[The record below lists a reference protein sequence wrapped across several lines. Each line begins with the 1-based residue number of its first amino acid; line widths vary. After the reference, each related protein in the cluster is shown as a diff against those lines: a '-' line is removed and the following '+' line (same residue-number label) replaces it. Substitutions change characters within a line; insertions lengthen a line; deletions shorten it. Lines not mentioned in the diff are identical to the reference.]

1 MNKIIFVC
9 LILLCTIG
17 LTNVIQSKSY
27 NIVTI
32 SGTVTDYKTKK
43 PTSVTVSFYDLYNK
57 RIGWSKSNSKTGSY
71 LVTGLKPGE
80 AYIIRIESIDYMR
93 DEYEVILPN
102 TTGHIELNKN
112 FEVVPR

>member
-9 LILLCTIG
+9 LILLNTIG
-17 LTNVIQSKSY
+17 LTNSIQSKS
-27 NIVTI
+27 NTVVTV

-80 AYIIRIESIDYMR
+80 AYIIRIESIDYVR

-102 TTGHIELNKN
+102 TISHIELNKN
-112 FEVVPR
+112 FEVIPR